1 MAKITT
7 MKQKESS
14 RYCNFCVNKDAIIDY
29 KNTGL
34 LRRYISSF
42 GKIVPR
48 KRSGVCTR
56 HQRQISLAIKRA
68 RIMALLPFVH
78 K

>member
-14 RYCNFCVNKDAIIDY
+14 RYCHFCVNKDAVIDY
-29 KNTGL
+29 KNTDL
-34 LRRYISSF
+34 LRRYVSSF
-42 GKIVPR
+42 GKIVPQ

-56 HQRQISLAIKRA
+56 HQRMLSQEIKRA
-68 RIMALLPFVH
+68 RIMALLPFIH
-78 K
+78 Q